1 MEIDAFVVRNARVG
15 VLQEMGSLLFL
26 STRPPTGMADVDYDI
41 ALCGGWG
48 IIIVCKVP
56 QGTTVK
62 DFVHELC
69 FLVSIR
75 CKAVCPPQDSLLDG
89 KKKAFV
95 CRQSQND
102 PI

>member
-1 MEIDAFVVRNARVG
+1 MTHCTAVTAGGMEIDAFVARNARVG

-75 CKAVCPPQDSLLDG
+75 CVQCDS
-89 KKKAFV
+89 AI
-95 CRQSQND
+95 S
-102 PI
+102 